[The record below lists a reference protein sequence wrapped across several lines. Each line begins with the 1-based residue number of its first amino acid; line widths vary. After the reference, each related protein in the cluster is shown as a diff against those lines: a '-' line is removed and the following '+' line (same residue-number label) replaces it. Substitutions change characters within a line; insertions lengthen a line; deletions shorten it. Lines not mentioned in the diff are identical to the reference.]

1 MGRRC
6 RCLHHD
12 AARLSSPSPYRN
24 IAKMRTEN
32 SMTSPNPKRE
42 AALAILCLIVTL
54 TIYWLLIDRTAHK
67 VYDSYFFP
75 NPGPFYGGLIFIA
88 ALMLVL
94 YAALLYNVCLIG
106 NYMRQIRERIPTG
119 EEVETVF
126 DKPAPA
132 LTVLIPS
139 YKEERFVI
147 WQTMLSAAVSEY
159 PAKRVVLLID
169 NPPFPAQ
176 EDDRQQ
182 LAVTRALPAELQ
194 AVFSAQASV
203 YTQARA
209 DYQTRLAEGR
219 VDIAEESAIL
229 AGLYERVA
237 DWFDVQAQ
245 EIAAG
250 TPIDQLAFDIKF
262 FVEKILRAPARRN
275 RDRAAACRAKSQ
287 TASPDDIAHHYAVLA
302 GLFNV
307 EFSSFERKR
316 YINLSHDANK
326 AMNLNSY
333 IQLMGHAWK
342 EVETPAGL
350 VLEQCAAAEASF
362 AVPAADY
369 INTIDADSLMTHDYV
384 SRLVYL
390 MERPGHE
397 KIAVAQAPCSS
408 IPGSPVPI
416 ERIAGAVI
424 DVQYHTHQGYT
435 YWYAS
440 FWVGANAM
448 LRMTALNA
456 IKEIAHVDGKSFAIY
471 IQDRTVIEDTESTI
485 DLVQKGWLLY
495 NYPSRM
501 TFSATPADFGS
512 LLIQRRR
519 WANGGLIILPKLIR
533 YAMQAPKNLRLLKEL
548 FMRFNYLAMTT
559 LSVAVMYLFAF
570 YSFSPRLSTP
580 LLIYANIPLLLL
592 YSRDLKVCGYRYTD
606 VFRVIALNL
615 MLLPIIT
622 AGVLKQLQQIIT
634 GRKVPFARTP
644 KVKNRTGA
652 PALYYL
658 MELGMIGYCVYM
670 IVTNSLDS
678 EWAPVAY
685 AAINLTM
692 LLYALFRYIG
702 IRPMCQD
709 LWASLQRSLSVITP
723 RRVDQK
729 QQS

>member
-1 MGRRC
+1 M
-6 RCLHHD
+6 
-12 AARLSSPSPYRN
+12 SV
-24 IAKMRTEN
+24 
-32 SMTSPNPKRE
+32 PNAKRE

-54 TIYWLLIDRTAHK
+54 SIYWLLIDRTAHK

-75 NPGPFYGGLIFIA
+75 SKVPFYGGLIFIA
-88 ALMLVL
+88 ALCLVL

-106 NYMRQIRERIPTG
+106 NYLRQIRERFPSA
-119 EEVETVF
+119 EEVITIF
-126 DKPAPA
+126 DKPAPT

-147 WQTMLSAAVSEY
+147 WQTMISAAVSEY

-169 NPPFPAQ
+169 NPPFPTSE
-176 EDDRQQ
+176 EDRAQ
-182 LAVTRALPAELQ
+182 LAQTRALQDELQ
-194 AVFSAQASV
+194 AVFTAQGNYYRHAQAEYQSRVAVGSV
-203 YTQARA
+203 NAAEEQE
-209 DYQTRLAEGR
+209 RLA
-219 VDIAEESAIL
+219 A
-229 AGLYERVA
+229 LYETVA
-237 DWFDVQAQ
+237 AWFDAQAQ
-245 EIAAG
+245 DVAAG
-250 TPIDQLAFDIKF
+250 TPVEKLHFDIKF
-262 FVEKILRAPARRN
+262 FVETILLKPAQIN
-275 RDRAAACRAKSQ
+275 RERAAACRALVDA
-287 TASPDDIAHHYAVLA
+287 TAEQLTHHYAVLA

-333 IQLMGHAWK
+333 IQLIGHSWK
-342 EVETPAGL
+342 EVETPQGL
-350 VLEQCAAAEASF
+350 VLEQCAAEEATFSI
-362 AVPAADY
+362 PATDY

-390 MERPGHE
+390 MEQKGHE

-408 IPGSPVPI
+408 IPGSPVEI

-456 IKEIAHVDGKSFAIY
+456 IKEIANVDGKTFAIY

-495 NYPSRM
+495 NYPARM

-622 AGVLKQLQQIIT
+622 AGVLKQMQQIIT

-652 PALYYL
+652 PAMYYL
-658 MELGMIGYCVYM
+658 MELVMIGYCAYM
-670 IVTNSLDS
+670 VISNALDD
-678 EWAPVAY
+678 EWSPVIY
-685 AAINLTM
+685 SMLNLTM
-692 LLYALFRYIG
+692 LMYAMIRFIG
-702 IRPMCQD
+702 VRAMCED
-709 LWASLQRSLSVITP
+709 LWAAWTGMWSGFA
-723 RRVDQK
+723 QK
-729 QQS
+729 RAARQKPQA

>member
-1 MGRRC
+1 MSVARGRRY
-6 RCLHHD
+6 HH
-12 AARLSSPSPYRN
+12 PSRHLTKH
-24 IAKMRTEN
+24 AKMPSHS
-32 SMTSPNPKRE
+32 SMSVPNAKRE
-42 AALAILCLIVTL
+42 AALAIVCLIVTL
-54 TIYWLLIDRTAHK
+54 SIYWLLIDRTAHK

-75 NPGPFYGGLIFIA
+75 NPGPFYGGLIFLA
-88 ALMLVL
+88 ALFLVL
-94 YAALLYNVCLIG
+94 YAAMLYNVCLIG
-106 NYMRQIRERIPTG
+106 NYLRQMRERIP
-119 EEVETVF
+119 EAQEVLTLF
-126 DKPAPA
+126 DNPAPA

-139 YKEERFVI
+139 YKEERIVI
-147 WQTMLSAAVSEY
+147 WQTMISAAVSEY

-169 NPPFPAQ
+169 NPPFPSQ

-194 AVFSAQASV
+194 ATFTAQAA
-203 YTQARA
+203 YYKHAQAEFQSRVA
-209 DYQTRLAEGR
+209 AGALNASEEGER
-219 VDIAEESAIL
+219 L
-229 AGLYERVA
+229 AGLYESVA
-237 DWFDVQAQ
+237 AWFDAQAQ
-245 EIAAG
+245 DVSGGMPVEK
-250 TPIDQLAFDIKF
+250 LHFDMKF
-262 FVEKILRAPARRN
+262 FVETILLKPAALNRERAATCRAMTNAPAE
-275 RDRAAACRAKSQ
+275 Q
-287 TASPDDIAHHYAVLA
+287 LAHHYAILA

-333 IQLMGHAWK
+333 IQLIGHAWK
-342 EVETPAGL
+342 EVETPQGL
-350 VLEQCAAAEASF
+350 VLEQCAAEEATFSI
-362 AVPAADY
+362 PNTDY

-390 MERPGHE
+390 MEQPDHA

-408 IPGSPVPI
+408 IPGSPVEI

-456 IKEIAHVDGKSFAIY
+456 IKEIANVDGKTFAIY

-495 NYPSRM
+495 NYPARM

-606 VFRVIALNL
+606 VFRVISLNL

-622 AGVLKQLQQIIT
+622 AGVLKQMQQILT

-652 PALYYL
+652 PAMYYL
-658 MELGMIGYCVYM
+658 MELGMIGYCAYMVIANALDDEWSPVVY
-670 IVTNSLDS
+670 SLL
-678 EWAPVAY
+678 
-685 AAINLTM
+685 NLTM
-692 LLYALFRYIG
+692 LLYAMFRYIG
-702 IRPMCQD
+702 VRAMCQD
-709 LWASLQRSLSVITP
+709 LWAAWINTWAGFT
-723 RRVDQK
+723 QK
-729 QQS
+729 RAARQKPQS

>member
-1 MGRRC
+1 MSGYA
-6 RCLHHD
+6 LPP
-12 AARLSSPSPYRN
+12 LPSPKRK
-24 IAKMRTEN
+24 IAKMRTVH
-32 SMTSPNPKRE
+32 SMSSPNAKRE
-42 AALAILCLIVTL
+42 AALAVLCLVVTL
-54 TIYWLLIDRTAHK
+54 TIYWFLIDRTAHK

-88 ALMLVL
+88 ALLLVL

-106 NYMRQIRERIPTG
+106 NYLRQIRERIPTD
-119 EEVETVF
+119 EEVAGIF

-169 NPPFPAQ
+169 NPPFPVQ
-176 EDDRQQ
+176 DDDRAQ

-194 AVFSAQASV
+194 AVFSAEAAY
-203 YTQARA
+203 YTQAQA
-209 DYQTRLAEGR
+209 DYQQRLADGR
-219 VDIAEESAIL
+219 IDMAEENARI
-229 AGLYERVA
+229 ADMYERVA
-237 DWFDVQAQ
+237 AWFDAQAQ
-245 EIAAG
+245 DVAAG
-250 TPIDQLAFDIKF
+250 VAFDQLAFDVKF
-262 FVEKILRAPARRN
+262 FVDKILLVPEQRN
-275 RDRAAACRAKSQ
+275 RDRAAACRVQGAAA
-287 TASPDDIAHHYAVLA
+287 TAEDIAHHYAVLA

-316 YINLSHDANK
+316 YVNLSHDANK

-342 EVETPAGL
+342 EVETAEGL
-350 VLEQCAAAEASF
+350 VLEQCAAAEATF
-362 AVPAADY
+362 AIPAADY

-390 MERPGHE
+390 MEQPGHE

-408 IPGSPVPI
+408 IPGSPVEI

-456 IKEIAHVDGKSFAIY
+456 IKEIAHVDGKSYAIY

-495 NYPSRM
+495 NYPVRM

-592 YSRDLKVCGYRYTD
+592 YSRDLRVCGYRYTD

-622 AGVLKQLQQIIT
+622 AGVLKQLQQILT

-670 IVTNSLDS
+670 IVSNGLDR
-678 EWAPVAY
+678 EWTPVAY
-685 AAINLTM
+685 AGINLSL

-702 IRPMCQD
+702 IKAMCQD
-709 LWASLQRSLSVITP
+709 LWASLQRTVSALVP
-723 RRVDQK
+723 RRSHGQK

>member
-1 MGRRC
+1 M
-6 RCLHHD
+6 LV
-12 AARLSSPSPYRN
+12 SPPM
-24 IAKMRTEN
+24 AV
-32 SMTSPNPKRE
+32 PHAKRE
-42 AALAILCLIVTL
+42 AALAITCLVVTL
-54 TIYWLLIDRTAHK
+54 TLYGMLFHRSVYK

-75 NPGPFYGGLIFIA
+75 NLGPFYGGLIFLV
-88 ALMLVL
+88 ALFVVL

-106 NYMRQIRERIPTG
+106 NYVRQIRERVPDAD
-119 EEVETVF
+119 EVETIF

-139 YKEERFVI
+139 YKEERIVI
-147 WQTMLSAAVSEY
+147 WQTMLSAAISEY

-169 NPPFPAQ
+169 NPANPYN

-182 LAVTRALPAELQ
+182 LAVTRALPGEMQ
-194 AVFSAQASV
+194 AQFDAQATTYRAAQNDYLARSAAGPLD
-203 YTQARA
+203 TAAEQARLSA
-209 DYQTRLAEGR
+209 LY
-219 VDIAEESAIL
+219 ESAAAWFDAETAQL
-229 AGLYERVA
+229 AGGVA
-237 DWFDVQAQ
+237 VDDL
-245 EIAAG
+245 
-250 TPIDQLAFDIKF
+250 PFDIRF
-262 FVEKILRAPARRN
+262 FVKRILQTPAQKY
-275 RDRAAACRAKSQ
+275 RDRAANIAVAPALS
-287 TASPDDIAHHYAVLA
+287 AAEIAHHYAFLA
-302 GLFNV
+302 GLFTV
-307 EFSSFERKR
+307 EFASFERKR

-326 AMNLNSY
+326 AMNLNCY
-333 IQLMGHAWK
+333 MQLIGFSWK
-342 EVETPAGL
+342 EVDTPNGL
-350 VLEQCAAAEASF
+350 TLVQCPAEEATF
-362 AVPAADY
+362 TVPPADY

-384 SRLVYL
+384 SRLIYFL
-390 MERPGHE
+390 ERPE
-397 KIAVAQAPCSS
+397 NAKVAVAQAPCSS
-408 IPGSPVPI
+408 IPGSPVEI

-435 YWYAS
+435 SWRAS

-456 IKEIAHVDGKSFAIY
+456 IKEVVETEGKTVTIF

-501 TFSATPADFGS
+501 TFSATPSDFGS

-519 WANGGLIILPKLIR
+519 WANGGLIILPKLLR
-533 YAMQAPKNLRLLKEL
+533 YAIKAPKNLRLLQEL

-559 LSVAVMYLFAF
+559 LSIAVMYLFAF

-592 YSRDLKVCGYRYTD
+592 YSRDLKICGYRYTD

-622 AGVLKQLQQIIT
+622 AGVLKQLQQILT

-670 IVTNSLDS
+670 TAVNAAQK
-678 EWAPVAY
+678 EWSPVAY
-685 AAINLTM
+685 AMINLSL

-702 IRPMCQD
+702 IRAMVQD
-709 LWASLQRSLSVITP
+709 LWAALLRTLRIRTA
-723 RRVDQK
+723 
-729 QQS
+729 